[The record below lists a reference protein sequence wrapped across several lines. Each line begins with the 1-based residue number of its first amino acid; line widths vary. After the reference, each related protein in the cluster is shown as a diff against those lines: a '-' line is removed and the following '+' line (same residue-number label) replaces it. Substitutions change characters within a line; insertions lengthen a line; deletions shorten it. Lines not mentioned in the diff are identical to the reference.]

1 MITRRRNVAIEP
13 ACRLLEAE
21 ANEVVGGDQP
31 LGLGW
36 VLTALNRMTE
46 K

>member
-1 MITRRRNVAIEP
+1 MITKRRNVAIEP
-13 ACRLLEAE
+13 VRRLLEAE
-21 ANEVVGGDQP
+21 ANEVVGGDEP